1 MGQNDEGL
9 IQVCFT
15 EQRIGNKMISQN
27 PFTLTIAAAIITTS
41 VAFVVAHL
49 INISRRLKA
58 QKIGSHD
65 KGEMPLK

>member
-1 MGQNDEGL
+1 
-9 IQVCFT
+9 
-15 EQRIGNKMISQN
+15 MISQN
-27 PFTLTIAAAIITTS
+27 PFTLAIAAAIITTS

>member
-1 MGQNDEGL
+1 M
-9 IQVCFT
+9 
-15 EQRIGNKMISQN
+15 IGKN

-41 VAFVVAHL
+41 AAFVFTHL

-65 KGEMPLK
+65 KGEMPTRR